1 MQLSDPNVKQPT
13 KFGKGLF
20 LGVYEEQSKEKQ
32 FQRKKIHLEHPL
44 YPKFLFQKPGSPRRT
59 RDHQEPTNGA
69 FSAQKPG
76 LGAFK
81 IKKQKK
87 KEEGKIFLEFKF
99 SLGSVC
105 SHRAKTPLHVGGQRK
120 DFSLFLLGWKTVDA
134 AEEAWEELQG
144 SGSISKWG

>member
-20 LGVYEEQSKEKQ
+20 LGVYEEQNKEKQ
-32 FQRKKIHLEHPL
+32 FQRKKTHLEHPL

-59 RDHQEPTNGA
+59 RDHQQMEHSQLKSMDWVHLKLKN
-69 FSAQKPG
+69 
-76 LGAFK
+76 
-81 IKKQKK
+81 KK